1 MFTAITSISVTG
13 CMQAALES
21 VRPRISRDLFTV
33 YEKFQSENRSK
44 TV

>member
-1 MFTAITSISVTG
+1 MHCYNFYCCYWS
-13 CMQAALES
+13 MQAALES

-44 TV
+44 AV